1 MSKNKSQDAPLRHLT
16 ASEALAE
23 LVRIESVIEAVCK
36 TAPVAVAAL
45 GGRSA
50 VQKMCRMTS
59 IGPMPEIPEAE
70 WAAMA
75 AEHAFAQHS

>member
-1 MSKNKSQDAPLRHLT
+1 MSKSESKSLPRRHLT

-23 LVRIESVIEAVCK
+23 LARIESVIEAVCK
-36 TAPVAVAAL
+36 TAPIAVAAL

-50 VQKMCRMTS
+50 VQKMCRMTL
-59 IGPMPEIPEAE
+59 IGPIPEIPEVTWE
-70 WAAMA
+70 AMA